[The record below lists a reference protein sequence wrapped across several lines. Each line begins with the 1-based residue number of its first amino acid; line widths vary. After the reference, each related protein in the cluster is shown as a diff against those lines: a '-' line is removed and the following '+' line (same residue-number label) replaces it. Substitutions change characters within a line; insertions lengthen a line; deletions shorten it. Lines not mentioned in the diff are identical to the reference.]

1 MRQAYNSSRYFILAS
16 KHFLFLGIFMLAIL
30 SGCGRIEQKNVSHEK
45 RASKENTP
53 DTTVNKKIAV
63 PADSSINQKTKT
75 TSMSFKGELKVVYG
89 SAQKAGYKKLEEAY
103 QKTQFFE
110 KLARLLNQ
118 TIALPRDVA
127 VVPTQ
132 CGLVNAF
139 YQHDKHRIVIC
150 HELTEDMFK
159 LFKKQGLSNE
169 EALKKTFQAVAFTFF
184 HESGHMV
191 IHELNLPTTGKEED
205 AADQFSTLLLAA
217 RGEAGEDAALAA
229 AAWFGLGN
237 KPSPSTRQYMNEHS
251 LDQQRF
257 YSIVCLLY
265 GDEPEKFAELAKK
278 SGLDNTRLK
287 RCRGEYT
294 QVSTSW
300 NKLLRPYLKKSDL

>member
-1 MRQAYNSSRYFILAS
+1 MRQIHSYSKSFILTS
-16 KHFLFLGIFMLAIL
+16 KQFLFLGIFMLVIL
-30 SGCGRIEQKNVSHEK
+30 SGCSKIEQNNVFPEK
-45 RASKENTP
+45 HTSKENTP
-53 DTTVNKKIAV
+53 DNTVNQKAAAL
-63 PADSSINQKTKT
+63 ADSSIKQKTKT
-75 TSMSFKGELKVVYG
+75 TLSKFNGELKVVYG
-89 SAQKAGYKKLEEAY
+89 SAQKAGYKKLVEAY
-103 QKTQFFE
+103 KKTQFFE
-110 KLARLLNQ
+110 KLAKLLNQ

-127 VVPTQ
+127 VVPTE

-139 YQHDKHRIVIC
+139 YQRDYHRIVIC
-150 HELTEDMFK
+150 HELIEDMFK

-169 EALKKTFQAVAFTFF
+169 EAFKKTFQAVAFTFF

-229 AAWFGLGN
+229 AAWFGLAN
-237 KPSPSTRQYMNEHS
+237 KPSPSAKQYLNEHS

-294 QVSTSW
+294 QVATSW
-300 NKLLRPYLKKSDL
+300 NRLLRPYLKKPDL